1 MVGKTIAH
9 YKVLA
14 KLGEGGMGIVYT
26 AEDTRLQRTVALKF
40 LPHQISGDQ
49 NEQERLLHEARA
61 AATLNHPN
69 ICTIYAI
76 EEAEGERFIVM
87 EYVKGMHLR
96 EKVQSGKMSTQEAL
110 DYGIHTAE
118 ALQEAHSQGV
128 VHRDIKTENIMVNER
143 GQVKVM
149 DFGLAKLKGA
159 LRLTKSRS
167 TVGTLAYMSP
177 EQIDGRDV
185 DARSDIFSLGV
196 VLYELLSGKYPF
208 RGEHEAAMVYS
219 IMNEEPEPVQ
229 KHMPEASSELIHIF
243 NRALEKNPEERYQ
256 TVHEMLIDMRRLKKD
271 TGPVSRNSVTSRP
284 TRPEPVGRP
293 KLHHPRWRLPMFAA
307 FGIIAVVAAVLILFL
322 PSGERELT
330 DASTGRKTVMIL
342 PFVNRGAPE
351 DAYFAAGLTDEIQNR
366 LTPVYGIALI
376 SRITADQYGESPK
389 TTQQMREETGADYL
403 LRGSVQWSRSG
414 EGNGRVKVTTQ
425 LVRTTDDRQIWSESY
440 ERGMA
445 GVFEVQGEIAGA
457 VIKELDMAIAERERD
472 LMMRNPTRNPEAYQL
487 FLRGMEKFRESLYRG
502 SPLSGVDSAAAFHHQ
517 ATLLDTSFAQAY
529 AGMAFVH
536 SWAYHIGDRTPE
548 RLDATRHAMERALEL
563 DPDDPRTRITHAWYQ
578 YRMFRD
584 YERALEECEAAQK
597 ALPNAVM

>member
-14 KLGEGGMGIVYT
+14 KLGEGGMGVVYT

-40 LPHQISGDQ
+40 LPHGTSGAQKD
-49 NEQERLLHEARA
+49 QERLLHEARA

-69 ICTIYAI
+69 ICTIYSV

-96 EKVQSGKMSTQEAL
+96 EKVQAGEMKADNAL
-110 DYGIHTAE
+110 DYAIQSAE

-196 VLYELLSGKYPF
+196 VLYELLSGRYPF

-229 KHMPEASSELIHIF
+229 KHIPEASSELIHIF
-243 NRALEKNPEERYQ
+243 NRALEKDPGDRYQ
-256 TVHEMLIDMRRLKKD
+256 SVQEMLIDMRRLKKD
-271 TGPVSRNSVTSRP
+271 RDPASRRSSA
-284 TRPEPVGRP
+284 TRPIPTQPVDRPRP
-293 KLHHPRWRLPMFAA
+293 KAPRWRLPLFALL
-307 FGIIAVVAAVLILFL
+307 GLIAVVAAVLIIL
-322 PSGERELT
+322 PPSEEKELAET
-330 DASTGRKTVMIL
+330 STGRKTVMIL
-342 PFVNRGAPE
+342 PFVNRGAQE

-376 SRITADQYGESPK
+376 SRITADQYGESAKSP
-389 TTQQMREETGADYL
+389 QQMREETGADYL
-403 LRGSVQWSRSG
+403 LRGSIQWSQSEER
-414 EGNGRVKVTTQ
+414 EGRVKVMTQ

-445 GVFEVQGEIAGA
+445 GVFEVQSDIAVSPRKNGISCSKIPHPIRMHTSSSSRPKKNGA
-457 VIKELDMAIAERERD
+457 RPSTVEVR
-472 LMMRNPTRNPEAYQL
+472 
-487 FLRGMEKFRESLYRG
+487 
-502 SPLSGVDSAAAFHHQ
+502 
-517 ATLLDTSFAQAY
+517 
-529 AGMAFVH
+529 
-536 SWAYHIGDRTPE
+536 
-548 RLDATRHAMERALEL
+548 
-563 DPDDPRTRITHAWYQ
+563 
-578 YRMFRD
+578 
-584 YERALEECEAAQK
+584 
-597 ALPNAVM
+597 

>member
-1 MVGKTIAH
+1 MIGKTIAH

-14 KLGEGGMGIVYT
+14 KLGEGGMGVVYT

-40 LPHQISGDQ
+40 LPHQTSSDE

-69 ICTIYAI
+69 ICTIYAV

-96 EKVQSGKMSTQEAL
+96 EKVQAGNISAEEAL
-110 DYGIHTAE
+110 SYGIQTAE

-219 IMNEEPEPVQ
+219 IMNEEPDPVQ
-229 KHMPEASSELIHIF
+229 KHIPEASSELIHIF
-243 NRALEKNPEERYQ
+243 NRALEKDPEDRYQ
-256 TVHEMLIDMRRLKKD
+256 SVQEMLIDMRRLKKD
-271 TGPVSRNSVTSRP
+271 TGPVSRHSAA
-284 TRPEPVGRP
+284 TRPIPTQPVGRP
-293 KLHHPRWRLPMFAA
+293 KPRAPRWRIPLLAA
-307 FGIIAVVAAVLILFL
+307 LGVVAVVAAILIFL
-322 PSGERELT
+322 PPSGEKEAT
-330 DASTGRKTVMIL
+330 DASTARKTVMIL

-376 SRITADQYGESPK
+376 SRITADQYGESTK
-389 TTQQMREETGADYL
+389 TPQQMREETGADFL

-414 EGNGRVKVTTQ
+414 GGEGRVKVTTQ

-445 GVFEVQGEIAGA
+445 GVFEVQSDIAGS
-457 VIKELDMAIAERERD
+457 VIRQLDMAIAPRERD
-472 LMMRNPTRNPEAYQL
+472 LMLQSPTKNPVAYQL
-487 FLRGMEKFRESLYRG
+487 FLKARAKWFESLYRG
-502 SPLSGVDSAAAFHHQ
+502 SPPSGLDSAAAFHRQ

-536 SWAYHIGDRTPE
+536 SLAYHIGDRTPE
-548 RLDATRHAMERALEL
+548 RLDSARRPCSWE
-563 DPDDPRTRITHAWYQ
+563 
-578 YRMFRD
+578 
-584 YERALEECEAAQK
+584 
-597 ALPNAVM
+597 